1 MSDLADKLS
10 QAIEK
15 KNNSIETWNWLD
27 KDGESKRFIDMSYDE
42 LQIAYNHTLDML
54 YRKSQPKYG
63 KIEVR
68 KNIQKMYTSCNSE
81 LLLRY
86 IQHDLAIDIFK
97 TNKNVLDYINKFKEA
112 NHLTN
117 SALITEM
124 FSMIPKEYE
133 TLTIG
138 DLLNAALDIC
148 EPINRKLISNKFIM
162 SLNIWLTEDDK
173 RELTEFD
180 SEGNLR
186 PWIQVMKER
195 LFIDKGY
202 FKIDPTGLNYSEL
215 RSLLNLQPSTHVSII
230 PTNTLIL
237 LRDKILLLLDNDLEY
252 HIKKWTS
259 LKSKIEQVADFKG
272 WRLENKYDNK
282 E

>member
-68 KNIQKMYTSCNSE
+68 KNIQKMYTSCNSK

>member
-195 LFIDKGY
+195 LFIDNGY

>member
-15 KNNSIETWNWLD
+15 KNNSVDSWIWID
-27 KDGESKRFIDMSYDE
+27 KNGNSTKFVDMDAE
-42 LQIAYNHTLDML
+42 QLQHVYNHTLDML

-68 KNIQKMYTSCNSE
+68 KNIQKMYQSCNSE

-86 IQHDLAIDIFK
+86 IQHDLNIDIFK
-97 TNKNVLDYINKFKEA
+97 TNKDVLDYINRFKEI
-112 NHLTN
+112 NHVSN
-117 SALITEM
+117 NEPITTM
-124 FSMIPKEYE
+124 FSNVPKEFE
-133 TLTIG
+133 VLTIG

-162 SLNIWLTEDDK
+162 SLNIWLTDDDK
-173 RELTEFD
+173 RDLTEYD
-180 SEGNLR
+180 ENMNLR

-195 LFIDKGY
+195 LFIDGGY

-252 HIKKWTS
+252 HIKKWVN
-259 LKSKIEQVADFKG
+259 LKTQIEDVAKYKG
-272 WRLENKYDNK
+272 WKLINKYDN
-282 E
+282 